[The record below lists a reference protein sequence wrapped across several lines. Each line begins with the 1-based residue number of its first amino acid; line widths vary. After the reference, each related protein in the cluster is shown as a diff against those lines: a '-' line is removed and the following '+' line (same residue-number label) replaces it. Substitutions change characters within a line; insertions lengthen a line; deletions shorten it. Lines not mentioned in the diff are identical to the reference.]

1 MHRDDPHEIGRRDE
15 DRPPLVPPVQLY
27 QCCHCGGT
35 GVDSYGDTCPHCH
48 GYGHC

>member
-1 MHRDDPHEIGRRDE
+1 MNTDDDE
-15 DRPPLVPPVQLY
+15 QVTPAQIEPKRW

-48 GYGHC
+48 GLGFC